1 MAVDL
6 NMPVLIVDDYKT
18 MLRIIRNLLKQLG
31 FNNIDEAMD
40 GGAALTKLRQKDF
53 GLVVSDWNM
62 NPMTGLQLLQEVRKD
77 EKLKALPFI
86 MVTAESKTDNV
97 VAAKEAGVSNYIV
110 KPFNAATLKGKLTS
124 VLGNF

>member
-1 MAVDL
+1 MAVDM

-31 FNNIDEAMD
+31 FNNVDEAMD

-53 GLVVSDWNM
+53 SLVVSDWNM
-62 NPMTGLQLLQEVRKD
+62 NPMTGLELLQEVRKD
-77 EKLKALPFI
+77 EKLKSMPFI

-110 KPFNAATLKGKLTS
+110 KPFNAATLKSKLVS
-124 VLGNF
+124 VIGNF